1 VNWDRVWSHNF
12 HTTGLR
18 VRGDIKDALGASI
31 RVTSVLVSLWWR
43 PEPVPD
49 GPPGQ
54 TNSLLHGHVEFL
66 KFADPRRPI
75 FLRSL
80 PAILAAEV
88 FGMKSNSDWQNRLG
102 TIRVA
107 ALGVM
112 VVAIGVI
119 WYIRH

>member
-1 VNWDRVWSHNF
+1 MPSSGHFRPGHFRPAFSMVETRNCPWRAVWTNGQSVHAQSRV
-12 HTTGLR
+12 LI
-18 VRGDIKDALGASI
+18 V
-31 RVTSVLVSLWWR
+31 
-43 PEPVPD
+43 
-49 GPPGQ
+49 
-54 TNSLLHGHVEFL
+54 
-66 KFADPRRPI
+66 RRPSDQY

-80 PAILAAEV
+80 SAILAAEV

-112 VVAIGVI
+112 VIAIGVI